1 MNELLTLKGT
11 FVHKKNTNKPGPV
24 NIPSGQSVDSVHLRK
39 LSAQL
44 EKIENYWEEN
54 QLIQGAL
61 VSVHYNRIVAKSNR
75 ISFIFKNKSSDK
87 VNDFIRGSK
96 FGDLEGRLI
105 HVFTYYMP
113 TCNLKKTRD
122 LLNVCAEVLDESF
135 DGNINSEQIDNI
147 NQGNVDISGKIKNS
161 PFVSTIRDAFFIAF
175 FDIDTD
181 VNDIDGSALITI
193 YRTNIST
200 KTLFSNLG
208 IDFFEGNV
216 LDDTTILLNPNQFR
230 VLKEKAP
237 YLIAMQ
243 VKDLSLLDY
252 DSCLSGSSRILSI
265 PHPSTEPIIG
275 VIDTVFSDTVYF
287 SEWVENVKMVDNS
300 IPLCDDDYEHGTA
313 VTSIIVDGPSFNP
326 DLDDNC
332 GRFRVKHFG
341 VANGRK
347 FSSLSILKCIREAV
361 AANPTIK
368 VWNLSLGSAME
379 INNNFISPEAAE
391 LDRIQTE
398 YDVVFV
404 VAGTNKNSDQKG
416 PVKIGAPADS
426 LNSIVV
432 NSVKRDGTAAS
443 YSRVG
448 PVLSFFNKPDLSY
461 YGGDKGEWI
470 RVCSP
475 LGERLVSG
483 TSYAAP
489 WVTRKIAYL
498 IYQLGF
504 SREVAK
510 ALIVDAAAGWNR
522 RDKVSEA
529 IGYGVVPKTINEVI
543 NAPEDEIRFVMT
555 GYSDSYETY
564 NYNIPVPSSN
574 DKHPFFARATLC
586 YFPTCSRNQG
596 VDYTNTEMDIHFG
609 RIDDNGKIKSI
620 NNNSQSTD
628 DSFGLY
634 ESDARKLYRK
644 WDNVK
649 YIGEV
654 VKSNS
659 RAKIKYNNGL
669 WGVSIK
675 TKERLANKMN
685 DSLNFGLVVTLKEMN
700 GVNRYDDFIKLCSM
714 RGWLVSKVSINN
726 QVDIFN
732 KAEEDVEF
740 D

>member
-1 MNELLTLKGT
+1 MNELLYLKGT
-11 FVHKKNTNKPGPV
+11 FVHKKNTNKPGSI
-24 NIPSGQSVDSVHLRK
+24 NIPSGQSVDSAHLK
-39 LSAQL
+39 NLSAQL

-61 VSVHYNRIVAKSNR
+61 ISVHYNRIVAKSNR
-75 ISFIFKNKSSDK
+75 ISFIFKNKSSEK

-105 HVFTYYMP
+105 HIFTYYMP
-113 TCNLKKTRD
+113 ICNLKNTIY

-147 NQGNVDISGKIKNS
+147 NQGNADISEKIKNT
-161 PFVSTIRDAFFIAF
+161 PFVNTIRDAFFIAF
-175 FDIDTD
+175 FNIDTD
-181 VNDIDGSALITI
+181 VYDIDGSALITI

-200 KTLFSNLG
+200 KTLFSSLG

-230 VLKEKAP
+230 ILKEKAP

-243 VKDLSLLDY
+243 VKDLSLLNY
-252 DSCLSGSSRILSI
+252 DSYLNCSSKILSI
-265 PHPSTEPIIG
+265 PHPSKEPIIG
-275 VIDTVFSDTVYF
+275 VIDTVFSDNVYF

-300 IPLCDDDYEHGTA
+300 ISLCDTDYEHGTA

-326 DLDDNC
+326 DLEDNC

-341 VANGRK
+341 VASGGK

-361 AANPTIK
+361 AANPMIK

-379 INNNFISPEAAE
+379 INDNFISPEAAE

-404 VAGTNKNSDQKG
+404 VAGTNKNGDQKG
-416 PVKIGAPADS
+416 PMKIGAPADS
-426 LNSIVV
+426 LNSIIV
-432 NSVKRDGTAAS
+432 NSVKRDGTTAS

-461 YGGDKGEWI
+461 YGGDKDEWI
-470 RVCSP
+470 KVCSP
-475 LGERLVSG
+475 IGERMVSG

-510 ALIVDAAAGWNR
+510 ALIIDAAAGWNR
-522 RDKVSEA
+522 RDKISEA

-543 NAPEDEIRFVMT
+543 NTSEDEIRFVMN

-564 NYNIPVPSSN
+564 NYNIPVPTSN

-675 TKERLANKMN
+675 TKERLTNKMN